1 MQEIWTLVE
10 IAGEKILRSSA
21 EALSEAVRQARQVKG
36 RATVLVLGPQVTER
50 TLQELRSYGP
60 DRVCVVE
67 DAALAEYSTEGFA
80 CCIARVLR
88 QERLDLFLFGS
99 SVVARDVAP
108 RVAGRLGWSLVTE
121 ATYLHP
127 QGDRV
132 VVTRPAYRPHAS
144 MLATSRSPGPQ
155 MVILAPKVMD
165 VEKPGPGPSWSLD
178 RSSGPLS
185 FRSSQVRVLERVQ
198 EIPSQVDLTDA
209 EVIVAGGKGMMS
221 GENFRFLA
229 ELAELLGG
237 TVGASRMAVDAKWS
251 PRESMVGVTGKLV
264 SPELYIAC
272 GISGAVQ
279 HVMGMKS
286 AQTIVAINSD
296 PTAPIFRIST
306 LGIVGDVRQ
315 VLPAMIESFKQARAQ
330 AAPRESL
337 Q

>member
-1 MQEIWTLVE
+1 MLEVWALVE

-36 RATVLVLGPQVTER
+36 RATALVLGPRVTER
-50 TLQELRSYGP
+50 TVQELRSFGS
-60 DRVCVVE
+60 DRLVLLE
-67 DAALAEYSTEGFA
+67 HEALAGDTTESFA
-80 CCIARVLR
+80 LSIEGILR
-88 QERLDLFLFGS
+88 QERPDLFLFGS
-99 SVVARDVAP
+99 SVVGREVAP
-108 RVAGRLGWSLVTE
+108 RLASRLRLSLVTE
-121 ATYLHP
+121 ATYLHAH
-127 QGDRV
+127 GDRF

-144 MLATSRSPGPQ
+144 MLAAAQARGPQ
-155 MVILAPKVMD
+155 MVILASKVMD
-165 VEKPGPGPSWSLD
+165 IEKPGPSPSCSPD
-178 RSSGPLS
+178 RLSGPFS
-185 FRSSQVRVLERVQ
+185 FRSSPIRVLERVQ

-209 EVIVAGGKGMMS
+209 EIIVAGGKGMMS

-237 TVGASRMAVDAKWS
+237 TVGASRMAVDARWS

-279 HVMGMKS
+279 HVMGMRS
-286 AQTIVAINSD
+286 AQTIVAINTD

-306 LGIVGDVRQ
+306 LGIVGDVRE
-315 VLPAMIESFKQARAQ
+315 VLPAMIESFKQAKTRA
-330 AAPRESL
+330 ASRELL